1 MKRGPLDTTLR
12 HCDVGELKQNR
23 TPGCHILTR
32 ELQQIIILAYA
43 EMAWKTRVNWFKNPK
58 NEHEFN
64 FRSGWGL
71 VVSIAHRTSWFDA
84 WLTPEKDVNAAI
96 EAFV

>member
-1 MKRGPLDTTLR
+1 
-12 HCDVGELKQNR
+12 
-23 TPGCHILTR
+23 
-32 ELQQIIILAYA
+32 
-43 EMAWKTRVNWFKNPK
+43 MAWKTRVNWFKNPK